1 MTIKIITDSTCDL
14 PFDYIKKNDIDVIPF
29 PYQID
34 GINYEDDFGNSIK
47 YDDFYAKMRNG
58 KMPTTSQIT
67 TYTFEN
73 HFKKYI
79 KKNQAIIYIGF
90 SSKLSQTFNNAIMA
104 KRNLIK
110 EDYSIDLTIIDSKS
124 AAAGQGLLIYYVNE
138 MVKKGNSKKEI
149 INWIDDNIQ
158 KINIWF
164 TVDNLDH
171 LKRGGRISAVNATIG
186 NMLQIKP
193 ILLINSEGK
202 LVLAK
207 KVRGKKKFIA
217 ILLAKI
223 ENKIINPEN
232 QTILISHAD
241 CLDDAKKLKELV
253 FEKFN
258 VKNIIIND
266 LSPILG
272 THVGPGNLTIC
283 FLGKNREATI

>member
-14 PFDYIKKNDIDVIPF
+14 SFDYIKKHDIDVIPF

-47 YDDFYAKMRNG
+47 YDDFYTKMRNG

-73 HFKKYI
+73 YFKKYI
-79 KKNQAIIYIGF
+79 EKNQSVIYIGF
-90 SSKLSQTFNNAIMA
+90 SSELSQTFNNAIMA
-104 KRNLIK
+104 ERNLMK
-110 EDYSIDLTIIDSKS
+110 ENPSIDLTIIDSKS
-124 AAAGQGLLIYYVNE
+124 AAAGQGLLIYYVSE
-138 MVKKGNSKKEI
+138 MIKKEKSKKEI

-164 TVDNLDH
+164 TVDTLDH

-193 ILLINSEGK
+193 ILLINFEGK

-217 ILLAKI
+217 VLLTEI

-232 QTILISHAD
+232 QTILISHAN
-241 CLDDAKKLKELV
+241 CLDNAKKLKKLAS
-253 FEKFN
+253 EKFN

-266 LSPILG
+266 LNPIIG
-272 THVGPGNLTIC
+272 THIGPGSLTIS
-283 FLGKNREATI
+283 FLGKNRNTL